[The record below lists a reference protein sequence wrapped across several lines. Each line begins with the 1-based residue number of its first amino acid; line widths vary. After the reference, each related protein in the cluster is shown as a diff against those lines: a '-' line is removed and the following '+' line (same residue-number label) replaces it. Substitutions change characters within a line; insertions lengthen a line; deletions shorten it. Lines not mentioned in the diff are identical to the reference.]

1 MVAVQHQKNEAVS
14 PVVGVM
20 LMLVVTIIIA
30 AVVSM
35 FASGMMADTPAASTA
50 QVKFLGIASGGTDKA
65 VDDGLVGL
73 LFEVQGGTLD
83 LQNLKFYVSGTDYYG
98 GGEAYMYYSDPIW
111 DKYYLG
117 GANANKNQLK
127 NQFNNPGDAA
137 KYGVRMMKF
146 ANLTVDEDNRALGLN
161 PDPLVSTGERFI
173 LFFEYLTPASATTP
187 TTLGFGIHRND
198 GSGGSTAWQS
208 GAVYANG
215 DGHYVL
221 SDKDGTVYASGY
233 LKESDVL

>member
-1 MVAVQHQKNEAVS
+1 MVTKKYQKDDAVS

-35 FASGMMADTPAASTA
+35 FASGMMADTPQASTA
-50 QVKFLGIASGGTDKA
+50 QVKFLGVASGGTDMTI
-65 VDDGLVGL
+65 DDGLVGL
-73 LFEVQGGTLD
+73 LFEVQSGSLD
-83 LQNLKFYVSGTDYYG
+83 LQNLKFYISGTDYYG
-98 GGEAYMYYSDPIW
+98 GGEAYMYYTDPIW

-117 GANANKNQLK
+117 GANANKNQLRY
-127 NQFNNPGDAA
+127 QFNNPADAA

-146 ANLTVDEDNRALGLN
+146 SNLTVDENNRALGLN
-161 PDPLVSTGERFI
+161 PDPLVITGERFI
-173 LFFEYLTPASATTP
+173 LFFEYLTPASATAP

-198 GSGGSTAWQS
+198 GSGGSSAWQS

-221 SDKDGTVYASGY
+221 SDTDGTVYASGY

>member
-1 MVAVQHQKNEAVS
+1 MVTENYRNDHAVS

-35 FASGMMADTPAASTA
+35 FASGMMAGTPAASTA
-50 QVKFLGIASGGTDKA
+50 QVKFLGIASGGSDMTK
-65 VDDGLVGL
+65 DDGLVGL
-73 LFEVQGGTLD
+73 IFEVRSGTLD
-83 LQNLKFYVSGTDYYG
+83 LQKLKFYVSGTDYFG

-117 GANANKNQLK
+117 GTNANKNQLRY
-127 NQFNNPGDAA
+127 QFNNPADAA
-137 KYGVRMMKF
+137 KYGVRMIKF
-146 ANLTVDEDNRALGLN
+146 SNLTVDDSNIALGLN
-161 PDPLVSTGERFI
+161 PDPMVTTGERFI
-173 LFFEYLTPASATTP
+173 LFFEYLTPATATNP

-198 GSGGSTAWQS
+198 GTSGGTAWQS

-215 DGHYVL
+215 DAHYVL
-221 SDKDGTVYASGY
+221 SDTAGTVYASGY